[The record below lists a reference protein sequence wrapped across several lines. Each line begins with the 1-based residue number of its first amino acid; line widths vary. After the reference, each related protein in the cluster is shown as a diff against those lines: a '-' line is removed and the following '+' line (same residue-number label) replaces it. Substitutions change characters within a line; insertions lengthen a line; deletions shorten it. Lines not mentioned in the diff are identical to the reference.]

1 MLSLEDK
8 KYTNPCMHL
17 ATYDGAKHKRREKPK
32 PATLTVKLKWNTR
45 KAWYGCWGLLG
56 RLFKKRKSSFL
67 TGIWLVVGRSTT
79 PMSRI
84 EGPGH
89 YCLRLDSIWQLI
101 RPSIEDRRVF
111 RETWMPQYS
120 VATYSFDKH
129 PLIIFHPLHCFA
141 TAIIFHLA
149 WYIHLIHD
157 SRIREKQNIAHFL
170 ITILGPGWQGQLLT
184 FARYAYYLFS
194 LHLVES
200 ISGQFS
206 WLGSQSYLRT
216 VEMER
221 NLKSLVVS

>member
-1 MLSLEDK
+1 M
-8 KYTNPCMHL
+8 
-17 ATYDGAKHKRREKPK
+17 
-32 PATLTVKLKWNTR
+32 
-45 KAWYGCWGLLG
+45 
-56 RLFKKRKSSFL
+56 SS
-67 TGIWLVVGRSTT
+67 
-79 PMSRI
+79 I
-84 EGPGH
+84 EGPGN
-89 YCLRLDSIWQLI
+89 YYLRLDSIGQLI
-101 RPSIEDRRVF
+101 RPSIENRRVF

-149 WYIHLIHD
+149 WSIHLIHD

-170 ITILGPGWQGQLLT
+170 ITILGLGWQGQLLT
-184 FARYAYYLFS
+184 FARYAYYLIS
-194 LHLVES
+194 PYLVGS

-221 NLKSLVVS
+221 NLKSLVVLSESTHSSNILVWNDFELLCLYRLSALLRTEKNKANNKRPPGASSSPKGFLINLGFFD